1 MADNILRRSMES
13 DACDDWREKDLV
25 GSSERSSE
33 RVDAHFMA
41 FIMNACHRVSIV
53 PVTCSLGEGV
63 CSLHARY
70 SVPCSM

>member
-1 MADNILRRSMES
+1 MEGVTGDVRRMTPVADNILRRSMES

-41 FIMNACHRVSIV
+41 FIMNACHQISIV
-53 PVTCSLGEGV
+53 RG
-63 CSLHARY
+63 
-70 SVPCSM
+70 